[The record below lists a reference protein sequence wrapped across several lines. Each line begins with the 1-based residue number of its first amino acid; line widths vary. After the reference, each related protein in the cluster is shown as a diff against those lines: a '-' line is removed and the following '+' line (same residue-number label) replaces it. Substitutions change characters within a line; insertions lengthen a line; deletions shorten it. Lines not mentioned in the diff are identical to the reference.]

1 MINIENVSFKY
12 KNSDYILKNINFSVN
27 DGEVIAIVGKNG
39 SGKST
44 LGRLIAGITKLKDVL
59 EAYEIIAKNIGAMKN
74 GEVDYERVSLK
85 IVNDIKSESV
95 KGITFDRK

>member
-1 MINIENVSFKY
+1 MKERY
-12 KNSDYILKNINFSVN
+12 
-27 DGEVIAIVGKNG
+27 
-39 SGKST
+39 
-44 LGRLIAGITKLKDVL
+44 GIKKLTDVL